1 VTNDSASLVRVTDFT
16 QPQYNSTAHSGWYS
30 AIGKTMNDMTEDAA
44 SWLFQE
50 DDNKVPKF
58 NPNEKKSGRCLP
70 TPVEL
75 PSAEE
80 FVQASKESSEQR
92 SRTCGFGVGIRCMS
106 KDACID
112 IIPSQDYDPD
122 SSHIYDE
129 EGYPSPQSCPTQSSQ
144 HCCDGKHKLP
154 KAAQNTS
161 SKLSKTHKWTASRA
175 RAQLLVAETDWA
187 RESCLR
193 GNRCLPDPFETS
205 LASFGLYDHRNSTSI
220 KPGTTEVAPAS
231 HASGADM
238 LSEMDWVR
246 LLGNQYK
253 PPQFVVVQTRYTQHF
268 ISGIQTALPTA
279 NSPKKPEIKNGGQH
293 ASTSIGPS
301 NGNP

>member
-1 VTNDSASLVRVTDFT
+1 MVTNDSASLVRVTEFT
-16 QPQYNSTAHSGWYS
+16 QPQFHSTAHSGWYS
-30 AIGKTMNDMTEDAA
+30 AIGKTMHDMTEDAA

-50 DDNKVPKF
+50 DDNKRQSKV
-58 NPNEKKSGRCLP
+58 NPNETKSGRCLH
-70 TPVEL
+70 TSVEL

-80 FVQASKESSEQR
+80 FVHASKESSEQR
-92 SRTCGFGVGIRCMS
+92 SRTCGFGVGLRCMS

-122 SSHIYDE
+122 SSHMYDE
-129 EGYPSPQSCPTQSSQ
+129 EGYQSPQSCPTQSSQ

-154 KAAQNTS
+154 NVTQNTN
-161 SKLSKTHKWTASRA
+161 SKLSKTQKWTASRA

-193 GNRCLPDPFETS
+193 GNRSLPDPFETS
-205 LASFGLYDHRNSTSI
+205 LASFGLYDHRNSTSM
-220 KPGTTEVAPAS
+220 KPGTTEAAQAS
-231 HASGADM
+231 PPSGADM

-253 PPQFVVVQTRYTQHF
+253 APQFVVVQTKHTQHF
-268 ISGIQTALPTA
+268 ISGMSTPAPAA
-279 NSPKKPEIKNGGQH
+279 NSTKKPKNKNDTS
-293 ASTSIGPS
+293 ASIRLS
-301 NGNP
+301 NCNP